1 MDGLVVVGGAGRLAT
16 ALRSVCPTARMAP
29 RRDLDVTDPESI
41 AQALDRLEPAAVI
54 NTAAVAD
61 VDRCEADP
69 DLVFAV
75 NAHGA
80 GNLARRCAQLGVPL
94 IHISTDYVFGAKE
107 PRQPF
112 TENDPTDPLSAY
124 GRSKVLGETLLL
136 EAAPLACVARVAWL
150 FGHEA
155 DFLHRMLRQAV
166 AGAPLPVFRQ
176 TSSPTPIVGLAVGGP
191 GRVDA
196 RRRGGAAYPAPGRRP
211 ARLAARV
218 ADPRPSG
225 LPGGRRRSWLRDR
238 RDRGA
243 GHPTVVQRAGREPQ
257 RHDCRRSTGLA
268 PGGGAHR
275 SKLSR
280 LTRLRRPGGR

>member
-69 DLVFAV
+69 DLAFAV

-176 TSSPTPIVGLAVGGP
+176 TSSPTPIVGLARQLVALAASMRAGVAAPPILHLAGGP
-191 GRVDA
+191 PA
-196 RRRGGAAYPAPGRRP
+196 SRRAWLTPALQAYQAAGGGLGCEIVEIEAPAIRP
-211 ARLAARV
+211 SFSVLDVSLSATIVGAPLDWRQAAART
-218 ADPRPSG
+218 
-225 LPGGRRRSWLRDR
+225 
-238 RDRGA
+238 GA
-243 GHPTVVQRAGREPQ
+243 SFRA
-257 RHDCRRSTGLA
+257 
-268 PGGGAHR
+268 
-275 SKLSR
+275 
-280 LTRLRRPGGR
+280 